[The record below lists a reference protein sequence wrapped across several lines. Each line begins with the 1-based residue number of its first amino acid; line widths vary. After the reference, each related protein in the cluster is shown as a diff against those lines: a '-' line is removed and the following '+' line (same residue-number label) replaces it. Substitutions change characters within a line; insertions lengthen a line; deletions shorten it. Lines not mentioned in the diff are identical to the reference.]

1 MPSLWVD
8 ADACPRVA
16 REIIVRAAERT
27 QTPTWFVANHQVP
40 LPPSPWVKPLAQ
52 EAIDKGAA
60 VMTNR
65 GETLDRGNIRA
76 RVQMRDFMETMRSS
90 GEHTGGPK
98 GYSDSELLGRR
109 PPRVR
114 QRPGPLVGQECL
126 RRPLGPPLSGETWDL
141 SGAGNRSERRS
152 FFRDEECSAQ
162 GRVYSA
168 FAKACPRVSRATPP
182 GVTPSP

>member
-40 LPPSPWVKPLAQ
+40 LPPSPWVKPLAVASGFDVADDEIVRRLTPGDLLVTADLPLAQ
-52 EAIDKGAA
+52 EAIEKGAA

-65 GETLDRGNIRA
+65 GEALDHSNIRA

-98 GYSDSELLGRR
+98 GYSDVDRR
-109 PPRVR
+109 
-114 QRPGPLVGQECL
+114 E
-126 RRPLGPPLSGETWDL
+126 
-141 SGAGNRSERRS
+141 
-152 FFRDEECSAQ
+152 
-162 GRVYSA
+162 
-168 FAKACPRVSRATPP
+168 FANALDRWLAKNV
-182 GVTPSP
+182 